1 MAPQARHAM
10 ADPVPNG
17 TPDGGSCDRIAVMP
31 QNVPGPMYDRIDRA
45 ILEHLQ
51 RNGRTPNVDLAG
63 AVRLSPSSCLRRT
76 KALEA
81 DGVIAGYHAELDRKR
96 LGLGLTVFVAL
107 KVDQHSRAT
116 SRLLQEALA
125 AIPAVV
131 SCHLV
136 SGEADFLVE
145 VAVPDLEAYEQVL
158 LDEILAIAPVR
169 DARSTFAIRTV
180 VNRGPLPL
188 DGWPSGRRA

>member
-1 MAPQARHAM
+1 M
-10 ADPVPNG
+10 PN
-17 TPDGGSCDRIAVMP
+17 
-31 QNVPGPMYDRIDRA
+31 QQYDRIDRA

-51 RNGRTPNVDLAG
+51 RHGRTANVDLAE

-81 DGVIAGYHAELDRKR
+81 DGVIAGYRAELDRDKV
-96 LGLGLTVFVAL
+96 GLGLTVFIAL
-107 KVDQHSRAT
+107 TVDQHSRET
-116 SRLLQEALA
+116 SRQIERALT

-131 SCHLV
+131 ACHVV

-145 VAVPDLEAYEQVL
+145 VAVPDLATYEQVL
-158 LDEILAIAPVR
+158 LDDILSIGPVR

-180 VNRGPLPL
+180 LSRGPLPV
-188 DGWPSGRRA
+188 DRWPARR